1 MTLPLPQ
8 LTEADLEALDQLRLA
23 QVRDSFREYRVYM
36 RPELRWN
43 WWTKLVA
50 YHLQKFFTKLQ
61 AGQRPK
67 LVLNSPPQH
76 GKSLTAEDFI
86 AWAAGRDPKLKVIFA
101 SYSDDLGVGRN
112 RNLQRIWQSPEFQAA
127 FPNFRIGGHGLT
139 CNSSM
144 IEFANAD
151 HVPQGGSFTNTTV
164 ESGIN
169 GMELMLGVI
178 DDPHKGRAEALSP
191 ATRTRVWN
199 WFTDDWMPRFH
210 KNSGMLIIAT
220 RWHVDDMMGRYL
232 AKEHDV
238 TVVSYPAIAEADEP
252 FRQAGE
258 ALFPSVKPL
267 DHLLERKKLMS
278 RASWASEYQQHPIVV
293 GGGIIPIEKLRII
306 PMMPA
311 LDQIKRTVRYVD
323 KAGSHGEGAYTAMVL
338 MSMLKDGTFLIEDV
352 IRGQWSALEREATL
366 LKVANMDRQRHPRFY
381 EVVVE
386 QEPGS
391 GGKESAE
398 ASLRMLRG
406 FRCFADK
413 VTGSKDIR
421 AEPFAA
427 QVQGS
432 NVWMVAGRWND
443 DFIDEAEGWPNSKF
457 RDQVDAAAGAF
468 NRMTSKPAYNLD
480 AMAS

>member
-1 MTLPLPQ
+1 MTQPLPS
-8 LTEADLEALDQLRLA
+8 LSLADIDDLDELRLQ

-36 RPELRWN
+36 RPDLRWN

-50 YHLQKFFTKLQ
+50 YQLQKFFAALL
-61 AGQRPK
+61 AGERPK

-86 AWAAGRDPKLKVIFA
+86 AWSAGRDPRLKVIFA
-101 SYSDDLGVGRN
+101 SYSDELGSGRN
-112 RNLQRIWQSPEFQAA
+112 RNLQRIWNSPEYQAA
-127 FPNFRIGGHGLT
+127 FPDFRVGTHGLT
-139 CNSSM
+139 CNSSFV
-144 IEFANAD
+144 EFANSAGI
-151 HVPQGGSFTNTTV
+151 PTGGSYSNTTV

-232 AKEHDV
+232 AREHNV
-238 TVVSYPAIAEADEP
+238 TVVSYPAIAEIDEP
-252 FRQAGE
+252 FRKQGV

-267 DHLLERKKLMS
+267 DLLLERKKLMS
-278 RASWASEYQQHPIVV
+278 RASWESEYQQHPIIV
-293 GGGIIPIEKLRII
+293 GGGIIPIDKLRVI
-306 PMMPA
+306 PIYP
-311 LDQIKRTVRYVD
+311 DRKSIKRAVRYVD
-323 KAGSHGEGAYTAMVL
+323 KAGTQDGGAYTAMVL
-338 MSMLKDGTFLIEDV
+338 MAMLDDGRFVIEDV
-352 IRGQWSALEREATL
+352 VRGQWSALEREAML
-366 LKVANMDRQRHPRFY
+366 LKVAKMDRDSHPRHY
-381 EVVVE
+381 EIVVE

-427 QVQGS
+427 QCQGN
-432 NVWMVAGRWND
+432 NVWMVAGRWNG
-443 DFIDEAEGWPNSKF
+443 DFLDEAEGWPQGKY
-457 RDQVDAAAGAF
+457 RDQIDAAAGAF

-480 AMAS
+480 AMC